1 MSLSRRFVLLALS
14 AAVLVGCGQPQIPA
28 AQNYG
33 VIRGRVYDAAT
44 NAGIAGVVV
53 TTFTILSA
61 TSGSDGTYRIANIPP
76 GQYGVQPSNL
86 PQGYAVQAG
95 APGLSGSIAL
105 GETITVDIPLVK
117 R

>member
-1 MSLSRRFVLLALS
+1 MSLTRRLALFALS
-14 AAVLVGCGQPQIPA
+14 AAVLSACGQPAVPP

-33 VIRGRVYDAAT
+33 VIRGRVYDVAT

-76 GQYGVQPSNL
+76 GQYSVQPSNV
-86 PQGYAVQAG
+86 PQGYTVQAG
-95 APGLSGSIAL
+95 AAGLSGSIAL
-105 GETITVDIPLVK
+105 GETITVDIPLTK
-117 R
+117 Q